1 MPKDKN
7 DLKNSSLI
15 PHLSYLKRKTACR
28 FTLIELLVVI
38 AIIAI
43 LAGMLLPALNK
54 ARAVA
59 RSIKCIG
66 NLKGISRYYSLY
78 CNDYKEYFPNPYTVA
93 RGDTNLYFWESL
105 AGIYKFSFG
114 KEKLNAL
121 LRCPDYPE
129 KGYKGGLFATSY
141 GGNTTAF
148 VGAPSPTY
156 ANAKHRNLSM
166 FKHLS
171 KAAFV
176 GDNYNHHRVDWEG
189 VTIPAP
195 DSHTKAWIAFRHR
208 GQGNFAFGDGH
219 TESRFPKKIPCQ
231 LGYPG
236 MTSQTNVDILKWSYF
251 WSGRPHKPEPFK
263 GM

>member
-1 MPKDKN
+1 MKK
-7 DLKNSSLI
+7 KICTNSFWNC
-15 PHLSYLKRKTACR
+15 KTVRC

-43 LAGMLLPALNK
+43 LAGLLLPALNN

-78 CNDYKEYFPNPYTVA
+78 CNDYNEYFPNPYTLVRKNKNNEA
-93 RGDTNLYFWESL
+93 NSYFWESL
-105 AGIYKFSFG
+105 AGVYKFAFG
-114 KEKLNAL
+114 KKKLNAP

-129 KGYKGGLFATSY
+129 KGYSGGLFATSY

-148 VGAPSPTY
+148 VGAPSPTLE
-156 ANAKHRNLSM
+156 NAKHRKLSA

-171 KAAFV
+171 KAAFI
-176 GDNYNHHRVDWEG
+176 GDNYNHHRVDWLG

-195 DSHTKAWIAFRHR
+195 DSYTIAWIAFRHR

-219 TESRFPKKIPCQ
+219 TESRFPKNIPCQ
-231 LGYPG
+231 LGYPN
-236 MTSQTNVDILKWSYF
+236 MTSQANEDILKWSYF
-251 WSGRPHKPEPFK
+251 WSGRPHKPEAFK